1 MLWTQQFR
9 GTAMK
14 VGFIGVGN
22 MGGPMCRNIIRN
34 TNHDVVVFDLSR
46 SATEACTSLGATAGS
61 SVADVASTCDV
72 VFTSLP
78 MPRNVEEVA
87 AGIAA
92 SAKTGSTYI
101 DLSTNS
107 PATAR
112 RVNDLMRSKGIQ
124 MLEAPVSGGVTRA
137 TDGTIVIMV
146 GGDTATFDAQ
156 LPLLKSF
163 SGEVV
168 HVGEVGMGSVAK
180 LVNNMLA
187 FCNAAAAA
195 EALMIGKM
203 AGIDLRKLQQVI
215 SNASGNSS
223 AFRNIAEKAFDRAF
237 EATFALD
244 LAHKDLRLALELAD
258 ELGVPGMIA
267 PQVMNLMRIA
277 RARGMG
283 SDDSSSVIRVYEQ
296 ALGQEVKP

>member
-1 MLWTQQFR
+1 
-9 GTAMK
+9 MK

-34 TNHDVVVFDLSR
+34 TNHDVVVFDLNP
-46 SATEACTSLGATAGS
+46 AAIKACTDLGATAGT
-61 SVADVASTCDV
+61 SVAQVASTCDV
-72 VFTSLP
+72 VLTSLP
-78 MPRNVEEVA
+78 MPRNVEEVTLGA
-87 AGIAA
+87 DGIAA
-92 SAKTGSTYI
+92 SAKPGTVYI
-101 DLSTNS
+101 DLSTNA

-112 RVNDLMRSKGIQ
+112 RVNDGMRAKGIQ
-124 MLEAPVSGGVTRA
+124 MLEAPVSGGVPRA

-146 GGDTATFDAQ
+146 GGDTAAFDAQ

-168 HVGEVGMGSVAK
+168 HVGDIGMGSVAK

-195 EALMIGKM
+195 EALMIGTM

-223 AFRNIAEKAFDRAF
+223 AFRNISEKAFNRQF
-237 EATFALD
+237 QATFALD

-267 PQVMNLMRIA
+267 PQVMNLMRMA
-277 RARGMG
+277 RAKGMG
-283 SDDSSSVIRVYEQ
+283 GDDSSSVIRVYEQ
-296 ALGQEVKP
+296 ALGREAHP

>member
-1 MLWTQQFR
+1 
-9 GTAMK
+9 MK
-14 VGFIGVGN
+14 IGFIGVGN

-34 TNHDVVVFDLSR
+34 TNHDVVVFDLNP
-46 SATEACTSLGATAGS
+46 AAIEACAELGATAGT
-61 SVADVASTCDV
+61 SVAQVAADCDV
-72 VFTSLP
+72 ILTSLP

-87 AGIAA
+87 LGASGIAA
-92 SAKTGSTYI
+92 SAKPGAVYI
-101 DLSTNS
+101 DLSTNA

-112 RVNDLMRSKGIQ
+112 RVHEGMRAKGIQ
-124 MLEAPVSGGVTRA
+124 MLEAPVSGGVPRA

-146 GGDTATFDAQ
+146 GGDAAVFDAQ

-163 SGEVV
+163 SAEVV
-168 HVGEVGMGSVAK
+168 HVGEIGMGSVAK

-195 EALMIGKM
+195 EALMIGTM

-223 AFRNIAEKAFDRAF
+223 AFRNISEKAFKREF
-237 EATFALD
+237 QATFALD

-277 RARGMG
+277 RAKGMG
-283 SDDSSSVIRVYEQ
+283 GDDSSSVIRVYEQ
-296 ALGQEVKP
+296 ALGREVHP